1 MSTTLRVPKASVS
14 MQEGTLLSWLAA
26 DGAPVVE
33 GQPLYTL
40 EIEKTTLDVEA
51 PTAGV
56 LRHVGVEGT
65 TYKVGDIIG
74 EIVAGTHST

>member
-1 MSTTLRVPKASVS
+1 
-14 MQEGTLLSWLAA
+14 MQEGTLLSWLAP
-26 DGAPVVE
+26 DGGPVVE

-51 PTAGV
+51 PVAGV
-56 LRHVGVEGT
+56 LRHIGVEGT

-74 EIVAGTHST
+74 EITAGGPLA